1 MPSESIDPSAT
12 KYCSKVWEMMSDT
25 PAAVCFAGTVM
36 VYVGSRM
43 EATGKQ
49 PPTESFSF
57 VSSFVITPAPSY
69 SEPVAAIVST
79 SNTGRCPFTRSR

>member
-69 SEPVAAIVST
+69 SEPVAAIVIT
-79 SNTGRCPFTRSR
+79 SNTGSFFPIRSR